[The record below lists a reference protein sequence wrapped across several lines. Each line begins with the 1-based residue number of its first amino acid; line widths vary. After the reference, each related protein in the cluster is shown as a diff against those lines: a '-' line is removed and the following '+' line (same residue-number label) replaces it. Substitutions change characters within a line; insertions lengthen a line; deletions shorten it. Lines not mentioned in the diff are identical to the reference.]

1 MSNKAKSIYDVGY
14 AVCAILICIALGELI
29 YAIAGGLPAS
39 LYGMIVFTLLLK
51 IRWINDKKID
61 ASIRW
66 IIANMGVCFVPA
78 GVGIIQHYELIAKH
92 GISIVLITFV
102 TTFLLLTAI
111 GLSYQKSLDKVDLK
125 TKQ

>member
-1 MSNKAKSIYDVGY
+1 MNNKAKSIYDVGY
-14 AVCAILICIALGELI
+14 AICAILICIALGELI
-29 YAIAGGLPAS
+29 YAIAGGLPPS

-78 GVGIIQHYELIAKH
+78 GVGIIQHFELIATH

-102 TTFLLLTAI
+102 TTFLLLTAV
-111 GLSYQKSLDKVDLK
+111 GLSYQKSLDKADLK